1 MIDKQII
8 RDFLAELV
16 RKDIPIG
23 DDNSLVATKML
34 DLLGVAELIVS
45 LENHYKVTFDSDDLT
60 PDNLDSINAIA
71 SFLERK
77 GIS

>member
-1 MIDKQII
+1 MIDKQGI
-8 RDFLAELV
+8 RDFLKTLAA
-16 RKDIPIG
+16 KDAQIE
-23 DDNSLVATKML
+23 DDASLLAAKL
-34 DLLGVAELIVS
+34 IDSLGIAQLIVF
-45 LENHYKVTFDSDDLT
+45 LEDQYKVTFDNDDLT